1 MIIIKRWLAGQD
13 PGKLFY
19 REIEGTV
26 YFTGHATRSDKL
38 LVTSMMVLASVC
50 ARAILVTNIIGN
62 IPCLSTQGSPQS
74 PQFYHDPN
82 SVTNIQKLSPTLS
95 DQHNEVA
102 NINDAI

>member
-13 PGKLFY
+13 QGKLFY

-26 YFTGHATRSDKL
+26 YFTGHATRSDNL

-50 ARAILVTNIIGN
+50 ARAILVTN

-95 DQHNEVA
+95 HQHL
-102 NINDAI
+102 